1 MYNPSFSSHSITMNH
16 RDAFLAN
23 GGAAG
28 ARMQAQDWTAHPLG
42 PMTGWPASLRMSLG
56 MVLGSSFPTFLAW
69 GDELFVFHN
78 DAYTPMLGAKSSDAI
93 GKPLAR
99 LWPEV
104 WDTMAPLAR
113 RVLDG
118 EALFFENFQLT
129 VERHGYPEQ
138 AWFTFSYSP
147 LRDEAGAIR
156 GLLCTVVE
164 DTDKVLALARH
175 KEAEERY
182 ALSLAASGN
191 IGTWSY
197 ELDTGKTVV
206 DEQFARLFQVDAALA
221 RAGTELVRFTDMI
234 HPDDRPRVVAA
245 IEHAIATDTLYDIEY
260 RIPQLSRPDTWVNAR
275 GKVFQDVTT
284 GRRRFAGVAV
294 DITERKNAELAR
306 QESERLALEASQREL
321 DNRRRL
327 DAILDAAPVGIVYI
341 DAAGRVLHVN
351 AANRRIWGDHP
362 NTEKVDD
369 YGQWKAWWPAG
380 TPKAGQ
386 PFANEDWPGSR
397 VLAGEDVAG
406 ATAEIEPFGAAGTRR
421 TILIRAAAIRNEH
434 GQIIGAVGANMD
446 ITAQVEAERA
456 MKDSEAKFRSIANV
470 IPQMVWSAPTTGG
483 NDYLNSRWS
492 EFTGVPEAQ
501 CTGHGWRDHVHPDD
515 LPVLLAAWGNS
526 RDNGAVFEV
535 EHRLIHHTGQYR
547 WVLNRALPVIDDSG
561 VVVRWMG
568 TLTDIHDKKRGE
580 EELKA
585 AARRKDEFLA
595 MLAHE
600 LRNPLAPIS
609 SAAQLLAR
617 GTADEKRVRQSSEII
632 IRQVRHLTG
641 LVDDLLDVSRVTR
654 GLVEL
659 QREQVDLKSVVGSAV
674 EQARPLVEARRHR
687 LEQAMDAA
695 PAWVD
700 GDRIRLVQV
709 VANLLNNAAKYTP
722 QGGAIAL
729 ALEVRDGQATISVRD
744 NGIGIGPDLLPQV
757 FELFTQAERTPDR
770 AQGGLGLGLAL
781 VKSLVGLHGGSVE
794 AESAGAGLGSVFR
807 LTLPLAQPGRAMGGG
822 PDSSLPAA
830 LGGHALGSHI
840 LIVDDNLDAAQSL
853 ADILQAFGHRVEVA
867 HEPRSALALAQQD
880 WPQVFILDIGL
891 PDIDGYALAR
901 QLRAMAE
908 EKPGER
914 AALYLA
920 LTGYGQAHDKVLSKA
935 AGFDRHFVK
944 PVDLEA
950 LLGALAE
957 APAPRT

>member
-1 MYNPSFSSHSITMNH
+1 MTH

-28 ARMQAQDWTAHPLG
+28 ARTLAQDWRAHPLG
-42 PMTGWPASLRMSLG
+42 PISGWPSALRMSLG
-56 MVLGSSFPTFLAW
+56 MMLGSAFPAFLAW
-69 GDELFVFHN
+69 GEELFVFHN
-78 DAYTPMLGAKSSDAI
+78 DAYQPMLGNRANEAI
-93 GKPLAR
+93 GKPLAQ

-104 WDTMAPLAR
+104 WDTMQPLAR

-129 VERHGYPEQ
+129 VERKGYPEQ

-147 LRDEAGAIR
+147 LRDEAGAVR
-156 GLLCTVVE
+156 GLMCTVVE
-164 DTDKVLALARH
+164 VTDKVLALARH

-182 ALSLAASGN
+182 ALSIEASGN

-197 ELDTGKTVV
+197 ELDTGATFV

-221 RAGTELVRFTDMI
+221 RAGTELERFTDMI

-245 IEHAIATDTLYDIEY
+245 IEHAITTDTPYDIEY
-260 RIPQLSRPDTWVNAR
+260 RIPQLSRAEVWVNAR
-275 GKVFQDVTT
+275 GKVFQDPAT

-294 DITERKNAELAR
+294 DITERKKSELAR
-306 QESERLALEASQREL
+306 QDSERLALEASEREL
-321 DNRRRL
+321 ENRRRL
-327 DAILDAAPVGIVYI
+327 DVLLDAAPVGIVYV
-341 DAAGRVLHVN
+341 DAGGRILHAN
-351 AANRRIWGDHP
+351 AANRRIWGEHP
-362 NTEKVDD
+362 QTDSVDAYD
-369 YGQWKAWWPAG
+369 QWKAWWPAG
-380 TPKAGQ
+380 TPDAGQ
-386 PFANEDWPGSR
+386 PFPPTEFPLVR
-397 VLAGEDVAG
+397 VLAGEEASGV
-406 ATAEIEPFGAAGTRR
+406 TAEIEPFGAPGTRR
-421 TILIRAAAIRNEH
+421 TILIRAAAIRNERNE
-434 GQIIGAVGANMD
+434 IVGGVAANMD
-446 ITAQVEAERA
+446 ISAQVAAERA

-470 IPQMVWSAPTTGG
+470 IPQMVWSAPAGG
-483 NDYLNSRWS
+483 RNDYLNSRWTD
-492 EFTGVPEAQ
+492 FTGQPVEQ
-501 CTGHGWRDHVHPDD
+501 SQDRGWQASIHPDD
-515 LPVLLAAWGNS
+515 LAGLMSAWDRSRITGAA
-526 RDNGAVFEV
+526 FEV
-535 EHRLIHHTGQYR
+535 EHRLKHRSGEYR
-547 WVLNRALPVIDDSG
+547 WVLNRAQPLADERGVI
-561 VVVRWMG
+561 VRWMG
-568 TLTDIHDKKRGE
+568 TMTDIHDKKRGE

-617 GTADEKRVRQSSEII
+617 GATDEKRVRQSSEII

-659 QREQVDLKSVVGSAV
+659 QRERVDLKSVLASAV

-687 LEQAMDAA
+687 LDQAMDAA

-729 ALEVRDGQATISVRD
+729 ALEVQDEPEDMRATITVRD
-744 NGIGIGPDLLPQV
+744 NGIGIDNELLPQV

-781 VKSLVGLHGGSVE
+781 VKSLVELHGGSVE
-794 AESAGAGLGSVFR
+794 AESAGPGLGSSFR
-807 LTLPLAQPGRAMGGG
+807 IVLPLVQPAR
-822 PDSSLPAA
+822 SPASEDGA
-830 LGGHALGSHI
+830 PYAPGIVSGHAAGSNI
-840 LIVDDNLDAAQSL
+840 MIVDDNADAAQSL
-853 ADILQAFGHRVEVA
+853 ADILRTLGHHVAVA
-867 HEPRSALALAQQD
+867 HEPRRALTLAEQA
-880 WPQVFILDIGL
+880 WPEIFILDIGL

-901 QLRAMAE
+901 RLRAMAE
-908 EKPGER
+908 EKPNER

-935 AGFDRHFVK
+935 AGFHRHFVK
-944 PVDLEA
+944 PVDLES
-950 LLGALAE
+950 LLAALAE
-957 APAPRT
+957 APAPRR

>member
-1 MYNPSFSSHSITMNH
+1 MNH
-16 RDAFLAN
+16 RDAFLSN
-23 GGAAG
+23 GGDAG
-28 ARMQAQDWTAHPLG
+28 ARTQAQDWSAHPLG

-69 GDELFVFHN
+69 SEELFVFHN
-78 DAYTPMLGAKSSDAI
+78 DAYTPMLGAKDANAI
-93 GKPLAR
+93 GMPLSR

-118 EALFFENFQLT
+118 EALFFENFRLT
-129 VERHGYPEQ
+129 VERNGYPEQ

-197 ELDTGKTVV
+197 ELDTGNTVV

-221 RAGTELVRFTDMI
+221 RAGTELERFTDMI

-260 RIPQLSRPDTWVNAR
+260 RIPQLSRADIWVNAR

-294 DITERKNAELAR
+294 DITERRKAEQAR
-306 QESERLALEASQREL
+306 RESERLALEASQREL

-327 DAILDAAPVGIVYI
+327 DAILDAAPVGIVYV
-341 DAAGRVLHVN
+341 DAGGRVLHVN

-362 NTEKVDD
+362 DTDKVDE
-369 YGQWKAWWPAG
+369 YGQWKAWWPTG
-380 TPKAGQ
+380 TPHAGRAL
-386 PFANEDWPGSR
+386 ANEEWPVSR
-397 VLAGEDVAG
+397 VMAGEDLAG
-406 ATAEIEPFGAAGTRR
+406 MTAEIEPFGAAGTRR
-421 TILIRAAAIRNEH
+421 TILIRAAAIRNER
-434 GQIIGAVGANMD
+434 GEIIGAVGANMD

-470 IPQMVWSAPTTGG
+470 IPQMVWSAPADGK
-483 NDYLNSRWS
+483 NDYLNSRWT
-492 EFTGVPEAQ
+492 EFTGVPAALSM
-501 CTGHGWRDHVHPDD
+501 GDGWRAHVHPDD
-515 LPVLLAAWGNS
+515 LPALVAAWGHS
-526 RDNGAVFEV
+526 RDKGAVFEV
-535 EHRLIHHTGQYR
+535 EHRLIHHTGHYR
-547 WVLNRALPVIDDSG
+547 WVLNRALPVIDEDG

-595 MLAHE
+595 MVALE

-659 QREQVDLKSVVGSAV
+659 QRERVDLKSVVASAV

-794 AESAGAGLGSVFR
+794 AESAGAGLGSIFR

-822 PDSSLPAA
+822 PNPSLPAG
-830 LGGHALGSHI
+830 LHGQDLGSHI
-840 LIVDDNLDAAQSL
+840 MIVDDNLDAAQSL

-867 HEPRSALALAQQD
+867 HEPRGALALAQQD

-908 EKPGER
+908 EKPRER

-950 LLGALAE
+950 LLAALAD

>member
-1 MYNPSFSSHSITMNH
+1 MNQ

-23 GGAAG
+23 GGDAG
-28 ARMQAQDWTAHPLG
+28 ARTLAQDWSAHPLG
-42 PMTGWPASLRMSLG
+42 PMSGWPASLRMSLG
-56 MVLGSSFPTFLAW
+56 MVLGSSFPSFLAW
-69 GDELFVFHN
+69 GEELFVFHN
-78 DAYTPMLGAKSSDAI
+78 DAYTPMLGTKGDAN
-93 GKPLAR
+93 GVPLSQ

-129 VERHGYPEQ
+129 LERNGYPEQ

-147 LRDEAGAIR
+147 LRDEAGTIR
-156 GLLCTVVE
+156 GLLCTVIEV
-164 DTDKVLALARH
+164 TDKVLALARH

-182 ALSLAASGN
+182 ALCIEASGN
-191 IGTWSY
+191 IGTWAY
-197 ELDTGKTVV
+197 EIDTGATFV

-234 HPDDRPRVVAA
+234 HPDDRLRVVAA
-245 IEHAIATDTLYDIEY
+245 IEHTIASDSPYDIEY
-260 RIPQLSRPDTWVNAR
+260 RIPQQSHVDIWVNAR
-275 GKVFQDVTT
+275 GKVFEDVTT
-284 GRRRFAGVAV
+284 GRRRFAGIAV
-294 DITERKNAELAR
+294 DITERKRLELAR
-306 QESERLALEASQREL
+306 QESERLALQASQREL

-327 DAILDAAPVGIVYI
+327 DVLLDAAPVGIVYV
-341 DAAGRVLHVN
+341 DAGGRLLHVN

-362 NTEKVDD
+362 DTDKVGD
-369 YGQWKAWWPAG
+369 YDQWRAWWPAG
-380 TPKAGQ
+380 TPDAGR
-386 PFANEDWPGSR
+386 PLANDEWPVSR
-397 VLAGEDVAG
+397 VLAGDDVAG
-406 ATAEIEPFGAAGTRR
+406 MTAEIEPFGAAGTRR
-421 TILIRAAAIRNEH
+421 TILIRAAAIRDEA
-434 GQIIGAVGANMD
+434 GAIIGAVGANMD

-470 IPQMVWSAPTTGG
+470 IPQMVWSAPAGGG
-483 NDYLNSRWS
+483 NDYLNTRWS
-492 EFTGVPEAQ
+492 EFTGVPEDQAR
-501 CTGHGWRDHVHPDD
+501 GEGWRAHVHPDD
-515 LPVLLAAWGNS
+515 LGSLLAAWERS
-526 RDNGAVFEV
+526 RDGGAVFEV
-535 EHRLIHHTGQYR
+535 EHRLIHHSGQYR
-547 WVLNRALPVIDDSG
+547 WVLNRAQPLVGDDG
-561 VVVRWMG
+561 AVVRWMG

-659 QREQVDLKSVVGSAV
+659 QRERVDLKSVVASAV

-729 ALEVRDGQATISVRD
+729 ALEVGDGQATISVRD
-744 NGIGIGPDLLPQV
+744 NGIGIGPELLPQV

-807 LTLPLAQPGRAMGGG
+807 ITLPLAQPGRVIGGG
-822 PDSSLPAA
+822 PNPSLPAA
-830 LGGHALGSHI
+830 LDGHEGGSHI

-853 ADILQAFGHRVEVA
+853 ADILRALGHRVEVA
-867 HEPRSALALAQQD
+867 HEPRSALALAERD

-891 PDIDGYALAR
+891 PDIDGYALVR

-908 EKPGER
+908 ETPRGR

-950 LLGALAE
+950 LLAALVE
-957 APAPRT
+957 APASRA

>member
-1 MYNPSFSSHSITMNH
+1 MTH

-23 GGAAG
+23 GGDAG
-28 ARMQAQDWTAHPLG
+28 TRTLARDWSSHPLG
-42 PMTGWPASLRMSLG
+42 PVSGWPASLRLPLG

-69 GDELFVFHN
+69 GEELFVFHN
-78 DAYTPMLGAKSSDAI
+78 DAYSPMLGNKLAGAI
-93 GKPLAR
+93 GMPLSQ
-99 LWPEV
+99 LWSEV
-104 WDTMAPLAR
+104 WDTMAPLAT

-118 EALFFENFQLT
+118 EALFFENFKLT
-129 VERHGYPEQ
+129 VERKGYPEQ

-147 LRDEAGAIR
+147 LRDETGAVR
-156 GLLCTVVE
+156 GLICTVVE
-164 DTDKVLALARH
+164 VTDKVLALARH

-182 ALSLAASGN
+182 ALCLEASGN
-191 IGTWSY
+191 IGTWAY
-197 ELDTGKTVV
+197 EPDTGATFV

-221 RAGTELVRFTDMI
+221 RAGTDLERFTDMI
-234 HPDDRPRVVAA
+234 HPDDRPRVVSA
-245 IEHAIATDTLYDIEY
+245 IEHAIVSDTPYDIEY
-260 RIPQLSRPDTWVNAR
+260 RIPQLSRPEVWVNAR
-275 GKVFQDVTT
+275 GKVFQDVST

-306 QESERLALEASQREL
+306 QESERIASQALVREL

-327 DAILDAAPVGIVYI
+327 DVLLDSAPVGIVYV
-341 DAAGRVLHVN
+341 DRDGGLLRAN
-351 AANRRIWGDHP
+351 ATNRDIWGDHP
-362 NTEKVDD
+362 APSEAEG
-369 YGQWKAWWPAG
+369 YGEWKGWWPPGAD
-380 TPKAGQ
+380 KAGQ
-386 PFANEDWPGSR
+386 PIRSDEWPIFR
-397 VLAGEDVAG
+397 VLRGEDVDG
-406 ATAEIEPFGAAGTRR
+406 GIAEIEPFGAPGTRR
-421 TILIRAAAIRNEH
+421 TIMIRTAAIRNEH
-434 GQIIGAVGANMD
+434 DEIVGAVAANMD
-446 ITAQVEAERA
+446 ISAQVEAERA
-456 MKDSEAKFRSIANV
+456 MKDSEARFRTIANV
-470 IPQMVWSAPTTGG
+470 IPQMVWSAPAEGG
-483 NDYLNSRWS
+483 NDYLNTRWH
-492 EFTGVPEAQ
+492 EFTGVPEDELCGQ
-501 CTGHGWRDHVHPDD
+501 GWRRIIHPDD
-515 LPVLLAAWGNS
+515 LPVLLAAWDRS
-526 RDNGAVFEV
+526 RATGSALEV
-535 EHRLIHHTGQYR
+535 EHRVIHRSGQYR
-547 WVLNRALPVIDDSG
+547 WMLNRALPVTGEGGRI
-561 VVVRWMG
+561 VRWMG

-609 SAAQLLAR
+609 SAAQLLGHVA
-617 GTADEKRVRQSSEII
+617 ADERRVRQSSEII

-659 QREQVDLKSVVGSAV
+659 ESERVDLKAVVANAV

-687 LEQAMDAA
+687 FDQAVDAA

-729 ALEVRDGQATISVRD
+729 SLDVLGERATISVRD

-757 FELFTQAERTPDR
+757 FDLFTQAERTPDR

-794 AESAGAGLGSVFR
+794 ARSEGPGLGSTFSVS
-807 LTLPLAQPGRAMGGG
+807 LPLAQAARPLSAAGG
-822 PDSSLPAA
+822 DAA
-830 LGGHALGSHI
+830 LADAQRVHRI
-840 LIVDDNLDAAQSL
+840 LVVDDNADAAQSL
-853 ADILQAFGHRVEVA
+853 AEILRALGHQVEVA
-867 HEPRSALALAQQD
+867 HEPRRALALAAHS
-880 WPQVFILDIGL
+880 WPEVFILDIGL

-901 QLRAMAE
+901 RLRAMADE
-908 EKPGER
+908 TPGER

-944 PVDLEA
+944 PVDLESLLAA
-950 LLGALAE
+950 LSE
-957 APAPRT
+957 APPGRR

>member
-1 MYNPSFSSHSITMNH
+1 MNH
-16 RDAFLAN
+16 RDAFLVN
-23 GGAAG
+23 GGDAG
-28 ARMQAQDWTAHPLG
+28 ARMLARDWRAHPLG
-42 PMTGWPASLRMSLG
+42 AMEDWPASLRMSLG
-56 MVLGSSFPTFLAW
+56 MVLGSSFPTFIAW
-69 GDELFVFHN
+69 GEELFIFHN
-78 DAYTPMLGAKSSDAI
+78 DAYTPMLGNKAAAAI
-93 GKPLAR
+93 GTPLPH

-129 VERHGYPEQ
+129 IERHGYPEQ

-147 LRDEAGAIR
+147 LRDELGVVV

-164 DTDKVLALARH
+164 VTDKVLALARH

-182 ALSLAASGN
+182 ALCLEASGN
-191 IGTWSY
+191 IGTWAY
-197 ELDTGKTVV
+197 ELDTGATFV

-260 RIPQLSRPDTWVNAR
+260 RIPQLSREDVWVNAR
-275 GKVFQDVTT
+275 GKVFHDVES

-294 DITERKNAELAR
+294 DITERKAAELAR
-306 QESERLALEASQREL
+306 LESERIANEAMLREL

-327 DAILDAAPVGIVYI
+327 DVLLDSAPVGIVYA
-341 DAAGRVLHVN
+341 DADGRLLVTN
-351 AANRRIWGDHP
+351 ATNRAIWGDHP
-362 NTEKVDD
+362 NAENVDE
-369 YGQWKAWWPAG
+369 YREWKGWWPSGSPQEGRRIAPG
-380 TPKAGQ
+380 
-386 PFANEDWPGSR
+386 EWPISR
-397 VLAGEDVAG
+397 VLRGEVASAGG
-406 ATAEIEPFGAAGTRR
+406 IAEIEPFGAPGTRR
-421 TILIRAAAIRNEH
+421 TIMIRAAAIRDERNE
-434 GQIIGAVGANMD
+434 IVGAVAANMD

-456 MKDSEAKFRSIANV
+456 MKDSEARFRSIANV
-470 IPQMVWSAPTTGG
+470 IPQMVWSAPAGGG
-483 NDYLNSRWS
+483 NDYLNSRWT
-492 EFTGVPEAQ
+492 EFTGVGTEEFA
-501 CTGHGWRDHVHPDD
+501 GYGWKVLIHPDD
-515 LPVLLAAWGNS
+515 LPAIMAAWEHS
-526 RDNGAVFEV
+526 MESSATFEV
-535 EHRLIHHTGQYR
+535 EHRLKHRSGHYR
-547 WVLNRALPVIDDSG
+547 WVLNRALPLLDDDG
-561 VVVRWMG
+561 KVVRWMG
-568 TLTDIHDKKRGE
+568 TLTDIHDKKRSE

-609 SAAQLLAR
+609 SAAQLLGHVA
-617 GTADEKRVRQSSEII
+617 ADEGKVRHAGAII
-632 IRQVRHLTG
+632 GRQVRHLTG

-659 QREQVDLKSVVGSAV
+659 QRERIDLKAVMASAV
-674 EQARPLVEARRHR
+674 EQARPLIETRRHH
-687 LEQAMDAA
+687 LDQATDAA

-722 QGGAIAL
+722 QGGAL
-729 ALEVRDGQATISVRD
+729 KLSLEVGDGHAAISVRD
-744 NGIGIGPDLLPQV
+744 NGIGIDPELLPQV

-794 AESAGAGLGSVFR
+794 AHSGGAGMGSLFR
-807 LTLPLAQPGRAMGGG
+807 VVLPLAQAVR
-822 PDSSLPAA
+822 PAA
-830 LGGHALGSHI
+830 PAAGAQHAQDALPSRRI
-840 LIVDDNLDAAQSL
+840 MIVDDNADAAQAL
-853 ADILQAFGHRVEVA
+853 AEILRALGNEVA
-867 HEPRSALALAQQD
+867 VAHDPHCALALAEQD
-880 WPQVFILDIGL
+880 WPEVFILDIGL

-901 QLRAMAE
+901 QLRAMGAAR
-908 EKPGER
+908 P
-914 AALYLA
+914 ALYLA

-950 LLGALAE
+950 LLAALA
-957 APAPRT
+957 AA